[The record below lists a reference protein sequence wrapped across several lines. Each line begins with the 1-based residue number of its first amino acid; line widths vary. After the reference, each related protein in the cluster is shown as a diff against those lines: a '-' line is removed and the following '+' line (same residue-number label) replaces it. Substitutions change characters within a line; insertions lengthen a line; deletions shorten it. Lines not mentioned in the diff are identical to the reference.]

1 MMSKSPFFS
10 STPVPQF
17 ENADAPSSQQ
27 GGTILVASENVARS
41 EKGCKAWA
49 FNTPERGLLRERRTI
64 LSLKFDPNKRARHTD
79 IPSIGSRVYNA
90 PILPDSPALDAT
102 PFIQRPP
109 VKASPVFRANW
120 APRLNTHNMSL
131 LTRHCVF
138 DPLSALEQPMP
149 MQPKVSLTMGGK
161 PSPDTDRAA
170 QHGAYYL
177 PSLDFDFDSEEGA
190 QDENAQRPKGL
201 PLQLRQRPSPHLPLP
216 F

>member
-1 MMSKSPFFS
+1 MMSRSPSFS
-10 STPVPQF
+10 STPAPQL
-17 ENADAPSSQQ
+17 ENANAPSSQQ
-27 GGTILVASENVARS
+27 GSIVVSEKVASEK
-41 EKGCKAWA
+41 ECKAWA